1 MNNKSDF
8 SLDIFIF
15 IFIQDIVFILI
26 NSWYLDQEENDLLDT
41 STDCIFSYL
50 HQVIRDSQ
58 TDDTTRAGWPGDEV

>member
-50 HQVIRDSQ
+50 HQVISDSQ

>member
-26 NSWYLDQEENDLLDT
+26 NSILI
-41 STDCIFSYL
+41 S
-50 HQVIRDSQ
+50 
-58 TDDTTRAGWPGDEV
+58 